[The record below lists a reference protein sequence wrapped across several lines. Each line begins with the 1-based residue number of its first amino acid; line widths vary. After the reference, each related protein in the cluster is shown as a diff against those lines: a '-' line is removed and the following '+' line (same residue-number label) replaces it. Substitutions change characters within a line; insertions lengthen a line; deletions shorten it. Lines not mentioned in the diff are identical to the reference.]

1 MEGDGIA
8 TLVDVHESE
17 AAREWR
23 ARTELGELRTTRE
36 VRGVPVGTVGVAG
49 CHEEHSG
56 RLLEDALQA
65 HGVILVEDEG
75 APADSVAGCI
85 FGDGVVRHDQGWT
98 VRILH
103 EDAFDVLQLPIG
115 NKTAIGLRP
124 GRVDTENAEFT
135 VVHGPAG
142 LELVF
147 GEDGLNGVEG
157 HGGEHSEAVVV
168 AADHVVVL
176 LVLTEGREDTLQ
188 ILSFFEFAVVA
199 EVSIDEDVGDAATL
213 HFGEHGGDH
222 DFRPRGG
229 VDGVATLADVDVV
242 GDGYGLDV
250 FASGLG
256 EGGEDTGDFG
266 LVDDVGEPESG
277 FSFLPEGAAFE
288 AVHSVGL
295 EAADGDVVEAG
306 LGVGLVDAAEGLFD
320 VGAREPDLA
329 IGGDTL
335 VGEHMVGVGLF
346 EGLQEKVMLV
356 GVTVITSRSVTVTF
370 SPRAAVGA
378 AGMMALFTVAAEA
391 CGPGSV
397 RLEATP
403 KPRAAE
409 PVKKD
414 RRVIGEVVVSLIL
427 LKIVLLPTTCAKTNW
442 QIT

>member
-1 MEGDGIA
+1 MHTGDGVFPVVTEGLLIAAEGHLLESLCSRRTMEGDGIA

-17 AAREWR
+17 AAGEWR

-147 GEDGLNGVEG
+147 GEDGLNGIEG

-176 LVLTEGREDTLQ
+176 LVLAEGREDTLQ

-346 EGLQEKVMLV
+346 EGAPREGNAGGGDSHNFEV
-356 GVTVITSRSVTVTF
+356 GDGHIL
-370 SPRAAVGA
+370 SPC
-378 AGMMALFTVAAEA
+378 
-391 CGPGSV
+391 CGGCG
-397 RLEATP
+397 R
-403 KPRAAE
+403 
-409 PVKKD
+409 D
-414 RRVIGEVVVSLIL
+414 DGVVHGGCGGLWTGQCETRGN
-427 LKIVLLPTTCAKTNW
+427 P
-442 QIT
+442 